1 MTKNAQPRHG
11 AGSDVSSDRA
21 TRTIVVLLAVLA
33 VFAIVGARAVRDAV
47 DASWWVDHT
56 FAVERELATLR
67 SSVRAA
73 EAAYLEF
80 AVTGQEDSVG
90 RLEAAQATITE
101 EVQRLQELT
110 GDNPHQQRRI
120 VDLRRTVDEASAF
133 GASVVTARREGGWE
147 AARSLLMKAPA
158 KGSTHVV
165 VSLVTEMMDAEK
177 LLFRER
183 SRRSLVETRAAAGFG
198 AALGLVALTAIGIGY
213 VRMRAGVRQR
223 RREGTARARIAD
235 RLRSLTEAAREFS
248 ATTYDLSGL
257 LDVVA
262 RRLGELLGDMCTIRA
277 VSEDGEWLEST
288 GAAYHRNPELLAAT
302 REVMARGRQRIR
314 EGLSGRALATG
325 EPHLISKIKPSD
337 FAALSEPRYRPFLE
351 RLGITS
357 AITLPLMCRG
367 NVVGLAS
374 LMRSDPEHPYDE
386 DDLHFV
392 ESVADH
398 AALAIG
404 NARSYAAEK
413 EAARALREARAR
425 FTRLFESGI
434 IGVVVHDLGKDSRVL
449 GMDNH
454 VVEVNDALL
463 NMLGYSRDEIL
474 SGRVAW
480 KDLTPTEWIE
490 VDARAIDQL
499 SKSGIGDLREKE
511 YIRKD
516 GSRLAVL
523 TGSAMLEGDARQ
535 CISFVLDLTERKQA
549 QAAIEQLRH
558 ERALGEQKARLA
570 AIVDASD
577 DAIIGKTLD
586 GVITSWNPGAHRI
599 FGYSADE
606 AVGKSISLLIP
617 PGRESE
623 EPAILEHLAK
633 GQVERF
639 DTVRRRKDGRDIDVS
654 VTSSPVRDA
663 AGHVIGISK
672 VARDI
677 TDRMRVEAALARA
690 KDAAESASREL
701 EAFSYSVAHDLRA
714 PLRGMN
720 GFARVLLDKYRE
732 KFDAEGQDWLQ
743 EILLNAKKM
752 GSLIDGLLS
761 LAQWTRSELRPER
774 VDLSAIVRD
783 VVERLRAS
791 EPHRT
796 VELQVEDKLC
806 AEVDSRLARALL
818 ENLLGNAWKFTSK
831 APTARIDF
839 GATEKDGSA
848 AFFVR
853 DNGAGFDM
861 AFASKLFAPFQRLH
875 TSEEFPGTGI
885 GLATV
890 QRIVHRHG
898 GRIWAEGVVDGGAT
912 FCFAFP
918 AGPSGSIPCIK

>member
-1 MTKNAQPRHG
+1 VTKNAQPRHG